1 MDEKSHI
8 LILIVIIISLTSPD
22 IAYGEVVEEVK
33 VALKRPDF
41 INESDWFLVVK
52 YCENYNF
59 TPYLIAAIGWHETH
73 WGKLGAG
80 RYGWIL
86 GYGYFAG
93 STVKEKY
100 KGLENQ
106 LKGACPMI
114 AKYFS
119 FPVSQSS
126 CINFATGHWKPSA
139 PASWGRSVYS
149 IYSGLQK
156 DIVPQTTS
164 TEVADMSSKMEKVD
178 LILNFF
184 VAFADKVKEVWGNEG

>member
-22 IAYGEVVEEVK
+22 IAYGEAVEEVK

-41 INESDWFLVVK
+41 INESDWNLVVR

-73 WGKLGAG
+73 WGRLGAG

-86 GYGYFAG
+86 GYGYFPG

-114 AKYFS
+114 SKYFN
-119 FPVSQSS
+119 FPVSQTS
-126 CINFATGHWKPSA
+126 CINFAVNHYKPGVPVA
-139 PASWGRSVYS
+139 WGKSVYS
-149 IYSGLQK
+149 IYSKLEKGIEPPPTEEE
-156 DIVPQTTS
+156 IV
-164 TEVADMSSKMEKVD
+164 DMREKFDKLD
-178 LILNFF
+178 LIINFF
-184 VAFADKVKEVWGNEG
+184 VAFVDKVKEVWGNEG